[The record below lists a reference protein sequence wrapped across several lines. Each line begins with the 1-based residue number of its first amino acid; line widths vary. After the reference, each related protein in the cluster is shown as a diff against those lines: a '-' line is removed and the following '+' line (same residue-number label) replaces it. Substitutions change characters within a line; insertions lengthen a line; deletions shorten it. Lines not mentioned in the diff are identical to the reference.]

1 MQSLLECVNRQYC
14 GVAAHMIGAV
24 GFVFLGAFG
33 AVAAVGQ
40 VARPLQLIVPF
51 STGGATD
58 SVARV
63 IAPRLTDLMKRPVIV
78 ENKPGATGVIGTQLV
93 ARAAPDGATILFG
106 TSSSMG
112 SSPAILPNLPYD
124 VMKDFVAV
132 GMVATTGNVLVVHP
146 SIPVGN
152 VREFIAYAKANPR
165 KIAYGTSG
173 IGSTYHLGSELFASQ
188 TGTVLTH
195 VPYKGAGPAAQDLI
209 AGHIHMMMEAV
220 YSAAPNVK
228 AGKVRALGITSLKR
242 NPQLP
247 DVPTLAEQGVP
258 GCEFSQWI
266 AFFLPANASKAVV
279 DKLNA
284 DLNSVLANTEVQER
298 IAKIGMQVAPG
309 KPEELA
315 ATLRADLA
323 RWTRVVREANIK
335 LE

>member
-1 MQSLLECVNRQYC
+1 VS
-14 GVAAHMIGAV
+14 
-24 GFVFLGAFG
+24 
-33 AVAAVGQ
+33 
-40 VARPLQLIVPF
+40 LIVPF

-58 SVARV
+58 SIARV

-124 VMKDFVAV
+124 VIKDFVAV
-132 GMVATTGNVLVVHP
+132 GIVAVTDNVLVVHP

-152 VREFIAYAKANPR
+152 VREFIAYAKANPG

-195 VPYKGAGPAAQDLI
+195 VPYKGAGPATQDLI
-209 AGHIHMMMEAV
+209 AGHIQMMMEAV

-228 AGKVRALGITSLKR
+228 AGKVRALGIASLKR
-242 NPQLP
+242 NAQLP
-247 DVPTLAEQGVP
+247 DVPTLAEQGVT

-266 AFFLPANASKAVV
+266 AFFLPANASTAVV

-284 DLNSVLANTEVQER
+284 DLNSVLADTEVQER
-298 IAKIGMQVAPG
+298 IAKIGMEAAPG
-309 KPEELA
+309 KSEELA
-315 ATLRADLA
+315 ARLRADLA
-323 RWTRVVREANIK
+323 RWTRVVREAKIK

>member
-1 MQSLLECVNRQYC
+1 
-14 GVAAHMIGAV
+14 MIGAA
-24 GFVFLGAFG
+24 GLVFLGAFG
-33 AVAAVGQ
+33 AAAAFAQ
-40 VARPLQLIVPF
+40 VTRPVSLIVPF

-124 VMKDFVAV
+124 VIKDFVAV
-132 GMVATTGNVLVVHP
+132 GIVAVTDNVLVVHP

-152 VREFIAYAKANPR
+152 VREFIAYAKANPG

-195 VPYKGAGPAAQDLI
+195 VPYKGAGPATQDLI
-209 AGHIHMMMEAV
+209 AGHIQMMMEAV

-228 AGKVRALGITSLKR
+228 AGKVRALGIASLKR
-242 NPQLP
+242 NAQLP
-247 DVPTLAEQGVP
+247 DVPTLAEQGVT

-266 AFFLPANASKAVV
+266 AFFLPANASTAVV

-284 DLNSVLANTEVQER
+284 DLNSVLADTEVQER
-298 IAKIGMQVAPG
+298 IAKIGMEAAPG

-315 ATLRADLA
+315 ARLRADLA
-323 RWTRVVREANIK
+323 RWTRVVREAKIK

>member
-1 MQSLLECVNRQYC
+1 
-14 GVAAHMIGAV
+14 MIGAA
-24 GFVFLGAFG
+24 GLVFLGAFG
-33 AVAAVGQ
+33 AAAAFAQ
-40 VARPLQLIVPF
+40 ATRPVSLIVPF

-63 IAPRLTDLMKRPVIV
+63 IAPRLTDVIKRPVIV

-124 VMKDFVAV
+124 VIKDFVAV
-132 GMVATTGNVLVVHP
+132 GNVATTENVLVVHP

-152 VREFIAYAKANPR
+152 VREFIAYAKANPS

-173 IGSTYHLGSELFASQ
+173 IGSTYHLGAELFASQ

-228 AGKVRALGITSLKR
+228 AGKVRALGIASPKR
-242 NPQLP
+242 NAQLP
-247 DVPTLAEQGVP
+247 DVPTLAEQGVT

-266 AFFLPANASKAVV
+266 ALFLPANASRAVV

-284 DLNSVLANTEVQER
+284 DLNSVLADTEVQER

-315 ATLRADLA
+315 ARLRADLA

>member
-1 MQSLLECVNRQYC
+1 
-14 GVAAHMIGAV
+14 MIGAA
-24 GFVFLGAFG
+24 GLVFLGAFG
-33 AVAAVGQ
+33 AAAAFAQ
-40 VARPLQLIVPF
+40 TTRPVSLIVPF

-93 ARAAPDGATILFG
+93 ARAAADGATILFG

-124 VMKDFVAV
+124 VIKDFVAV
-132 GMVATTGNVLVVHP
+132 GIVATTDNVLVVHP

-152 VREFIAYAKANPR
+152 VREFIAYAKANPG

-173 IGSTYHLGSELFASQ
+173 IGSTYHLGAELFASQ

-228 AGKVRALGITSLKR
+228 AGKVRALGIASLKR
-242 NPQLP
+242 NAQLP
-247 DVPTLAEQGVP
+247 DVPTLAEQGVT

-266 AFFLPANASKAVV
+266 ALFLPANAPGAVV

-284 DLNSVLANTEVQER
+284 DLNSVLADPEVQER

-315 ATLRADLA
+315 ARLRADLA